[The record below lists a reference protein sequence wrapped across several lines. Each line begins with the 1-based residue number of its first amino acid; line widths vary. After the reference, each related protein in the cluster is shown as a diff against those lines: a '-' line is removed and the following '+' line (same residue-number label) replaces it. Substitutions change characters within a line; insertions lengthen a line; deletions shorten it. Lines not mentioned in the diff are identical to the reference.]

1 MIVNKTMNSR
11 FKQNNK
17 KRSVRTL
24 ENHLNKFVDFSKNNE
39 IFYDNLYLNDVKF
52 VIKIPLTDL
61 KKEILIDNIRI
72 EEFNLANS
80 VFIFNY
86 D

>member
-1 MIVNKTMNSR
+1 MILNKTMNSR

-24 ENHLNKFVDFSKNNE
+24 ENQLNKFVDFSKNNG

-52 VIKIPLTDL
+52 VIKMPLPDL
-61 KKEILIDNIRI
+61 KK
-72 EEFNLANS
+72 
-80 VFIFNY
+80 
-86 D
+86 

>member
-1 MIVNKTMNSR
+1 MILNKTMNSR
-11 FKQNNK
+11 FNPNNIK
-17 KRSVRTL
+17 GSVRTL
-24 ENHLNKFVDFSKNNE
+24 DNQLNKFVDFSKNNE
-39 IFYDNLYLNDVKF
+39 VYYDNLYLSDVKF
-52 VIKIPLTDL
+52 VIKMPLTDL

-80 VFIFNY
+80 IFIFNY

>member
-1 MIVNKTMNSR
+1 MILNKTLSSR
-11 FKQNNK
+11 FNRNNK
-17 KRSVRTL
+17 KGSMRTL
-24 ENHLNKFVDFSKNNE
+24 ENQLNKFVDFNKNTG

-52 VIKIPLTDL
+52 VIKTPFPDL
-61 KKEILIDNIRI
+61 KKDILIDNIRI

-80 VFIFNY
+80 IFICNY

>member
-1 MIVNKTMNSR
+1 M
-11 FKQNNK
+11 
-17 KRSVRTL
+17 
-24 ENHLNKFVDFSKNNE
+24 ENQLNKFVDFSKNNG

-52 VIKIPLTDL
+52 VIKMPLPDL

-80 VFIFNY
+80 VFIYNY

>member
-11 FKQNNK
+11 VKQNNK
-17 KRSVRTL
+17 KGKVRTL
-24 ENHLNKFVDFSKNNE
+24 ENRFNKFVDFSKNNG

-52 VIKIPLTDL
+52 VIKIPLPDL
-61 KKEILIDNIRI
+61 KKEILIDKIRI

-80 VFIFNY
+80 IFIFNY

>member
-1 MIVNKTMNSR
+1 MILNKTMNNK
-11 FKQNNK
+11 FNHNNK
-17 KRSVRTL
+17 KRKVRTL
-24 ENHLNKFVDFSKNNE
+24 KNQLNKFVDFSKNKG

-52 VIKIPLTDL
+52 VIKMPIPDL

-80 VFIFNY
+80 IFIFNY

>member
-1 MIVNKTMNSR
+1 MIVNKTMSSK
-11 FKQNNK
+11 FKKNNK
-17 KRSVRTL
+17 KRSVRTM
-24 ENHLNKFVDFSKNNE
+24 EYGFNKFVDFSKNNG

-52 VIKIPLTDL
+52 VIKIPLPDL
-61 KKEILIDNIRI
+61 KKEILIDKIRI

-80 VFIFNY
+80 IFIFNY

>member
-11 FKQNNK
+11 FKQNSK
-17 KRSVRTL
+17 KGSLRTM
-24 ENHLNKFVDFSKNNE
+24 EDRLNKFVDFNKNNG

-52 VIKIPLTDL
+52 VIKMPLPDL
-61 KKEILIDNIRI
+61 KKEILINNIRI

-80 VFIFNY
+80 IFIFNY